1 MDSKNEEKKDD
12 SSKGI
17 LLSILAITILVILV
31 ISFSFAAYIK
41 AEKSKNSN
49 KISTGNISMN
59 YTEDTNGI
67 SIKDALPTSDT
78 VGKQLKGEGEYF
90 DFTINST
97 MLGNVSINYEIAA
110 IKDESSTIAD
120 SDIRLYLEQQVS
132 GSYEEVM
139 APSEYIPIKNRS
151 DIGSPEGSMILKT
164 VKKTKT
170 TSDNYRLRIWLAENS
185 TVDIGKS
192 YAVKINVYGKAS

>member
-1 MDSKNEEKKDD
+1 MDSKKEEKKDD

-67 SIKDALPTSDT
+67 SIKDALPISDT

-110 IKDESSTIAD
+110 IKDETSTIAD

-139 APSEYIPIKNRS
+139 APSAYKPISSRS
-151 DIGSPEGSMILKT
+151 EIGSPAGSMILKT

-170 TSDNYRLRIWLAENS
+170 SSDNYRLRMWLAENS

-192 YAVKINVYGKAS
+192 YTVKINVYGKAS